1 MAISIQQ
8 PAALAF
14 LLAVAA
20 AISHVDWQRMIIPD
34 RLNLLLSAGGLLIS
48 LLLPPVDLVASLAGI
63 LIGGIGLW
71 LFRWGYRQMRGREG
85 IGLGDVK
92 FLAAAGAW
100 TGVEGLAPLL
110 LAASVAAL
118 GYAGMRALIGQPLKA
133 TDRLPF
139 GPFLCLGLL
148 IVAMPQILMGRSIY
162 DLMLSDLFGG
172 L

>member
-20 AISHVDWQRMIIPD
+20 AISHVDWHRMIIPD
-34 RLNLLLSAGGLLIS
+34 RLNLFLAAGGLLVS
-48 LLLPPVDLVASLAGI
+48 LLLPPVDLMTSLAGI
-63 LIGGIGLW
+63 LAGGVGLW
-71 LFRWGYRQMRGREG
+71 LFRWGYRRLRGREG

-110 LAASVAAL
+110 LAASMAAL
-118 GYAGMRALIGQPLKA
+118 GYAGIRTLIGQPLKIG
-133 TDRLPF
+133 DRLPF

-148 IVAMPQILMGRSIY
+148 VVAMPQILTGRSVY
-162 DLMLSDLFGG
+162 DLML
-172 L
+172 